1 MRGLFRVFRALLV
14 GLVFSLTGF
23 CFSVTAVAKTI
34 EIKSENFVF
43 VGNVREKDGKALIL
57 ELEQYR
63 QAILQIVGIKDIKPE
78 IVPVRIYAVK
88 SSKELKLLTGRTDIA
103 GVYKSTI
110 DGPVFILNAKSGFK
124 RGKRARY
131 IALHEFTHHLLA
143 TYTRDRYPLWFNE
156 GLADYY
162 ATFEV
167 TKDGNL
173 VIGRPYNPY
182 GYPLSQQV
190 WIPTNV
196 IVNSVN
202 NYPFQSTGRRA
213 RGMSTPDFFYAQ
225 SWLAVHYIKTNKQ
238 ESAKMINYIGLL
250 NGGKRSVPAF
260 TQAFGQTPEQYHD
273 VLRRYFRAN
282 KFSTITVKPNIDVR
296 EHDFTVRGVEKD
308 EALFHLAE
316 AMRFFS
322 SQNVKTAKIEAQYDK
337 AAKLLGETPLI
348 LAARADLASWE
359 NDYVRAT
366 DYLNKALAVAP
377 DNAAVLKTAGIVLAY
392 KNQEPESSDLA
403 ELKLAQKY
411 LKHVLARNPNDKGAK
426 HYLGKVEFTLSIR

>member
-1 MRGLFRVFRALLV
+1 MRILRVLFV
-14 GLVFSLTGF
+14 GLILCLFPVSSF
-23 CFSVTAVAKTI
+23 AKTI
-34 EIKSENFVF
+34 EIKSENFIF
-43 VGNVREKDGKALIL
+43 IGDVREKDGRALIL

-78 IVPVRIYAVK
+78 TVPVRIYAVR
-88 SSKELKLLTGRTDIA
+88 SSKQLKLLTGRTDIG

-110 DGPVFILNAKSGFK
+110 DGPVFILNARSGFT

-131 IALHEFTHHLLA
+131 IALHEYTHHLLA
-143 TYTRDRYPLWFNE
+143 AYTKDRYPLWFNE

-190 WIPTNV
+190 WIPTNT

-202 NYPFQSTGRRA
+202 NYPYKSTGRSS
-213 RGMSTPDFFYAQ
+213 RGMSTSDFFYAQ

-238 ESAKMINYIGLL
+238 EAANMVNYINLL
-250 NGGKRSVPAF
+250 NSGQRSIPAF
-260 TQAFGQTPEQYHD
+260 TKAFGQTPEQFHS
-273 VLRRYFRAN
+273 VLRAYFRSN
-282 KFSTITVKPNIDVR
+282 KFTTITVKPNIDVR
-296 EHDFTVRGVEKD
+296 EHDFTSRAVEKG
-308 EALFHLAE
+308 EALFHQAE

-322 SQNVKTAKIEAQYDK
+322 SDNVKTAKIVAQYDK
-337 AAKLLGETPLI
+337 AAKLLGETPHI

-359 NDYVRAT
+359 DDYVRAT
-366 DYLNKALAVAP
+366 GYMNKALAAAP
-377 DNAAVLKTAGIVLAY
+377 DDIAVLRTAGMVLAY
-392 KNQEPESSDLA
+392 KNQKPETSDLG
-403 ELKLAQKY
+403 ELNQAKKY
-411 LKHVLARNPNDKGAK
+411 LDRVLKINPNDKGAK
-426 HYLGKVEFTLSIR
+426 HYLTKVQFALSIR